1 MIILPSQFY
10 PLIIPLMLVGQEML
24 PDDDNGNDDND
35 DDNDDND
42 DNDDT
47 SHIHLR

>member
-1 MIILPSQFY
+1 
-10 PLIIPLMLVGQEML
+10 MLVGQEML

-42 DNDDT
+42 DT